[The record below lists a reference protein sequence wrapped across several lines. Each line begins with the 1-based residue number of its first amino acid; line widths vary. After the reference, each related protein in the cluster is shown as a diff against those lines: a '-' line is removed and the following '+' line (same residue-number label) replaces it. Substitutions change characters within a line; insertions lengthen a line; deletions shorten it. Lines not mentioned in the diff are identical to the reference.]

1 MLPSYED
8 ITSRIPEP
16 PTWWSSQGVPRY
28 VEFTPK
34 HASSIYADEVALL
47 LIACQ
52 GCGTYYN
59 VELSWSRFDTVHV
72 IGSSRR
78 MPSITELIT
87 TKMIHYGD
95 PPRGGCC
102 GAGPTMNSIPV
113 KVLQFWKKENHTW
126 VRDPSLEIEIEDP
139 EDYMGDGSWMVG

>member
-16 PTWWSSQGVPRY
+16 PAWWSSGGVPRY

-52 GCGTYYN
+52 GCGAYYD
-59 VELSWSRFDTVHV
+59 VELSWSRFD
-72 IGSSRR
+72 SSLNGGGKV
-78 MPSITELIT
+78 PSLAERIT

-113 KVLQFWKKENHTW
+113 KVLQFWKKENHAW
-126 VRDPSLEIEIEDP
+126 VRDPALEIEIEDP
-139 EDYMGDGSWMVG
+139 EEYMGDGSWMVG